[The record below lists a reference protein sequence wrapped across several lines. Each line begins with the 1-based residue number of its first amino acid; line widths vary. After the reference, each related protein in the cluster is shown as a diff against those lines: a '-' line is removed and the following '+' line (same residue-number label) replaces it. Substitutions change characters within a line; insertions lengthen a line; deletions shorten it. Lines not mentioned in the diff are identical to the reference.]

1 MDENILNESFDKTF
15 IQLNNLGNSNENYTS
30 SHKFNL
36 FQQFFIIGLEPKV
49 IYNINKVQLSNYPK
63 KFLEPVIISKYPNI
77 SFPYLCIPDNIII
90 SHCFPN
96 GFVDIIEDENNL
108 KIKEGNFIFSLDNQ
122 GYEEK
127 DNSLRTKKVYYTC
140 YYFYE
145 NIEDYRL
152 FVNLRESNLKNKNNS
167 FNKNCYIKKVL
178 CLSSFHPIYKES
190 QIILKNLKKYI
201 ENYSLNNK
209 NEKIEINKNN
219 YIPIEK
225 IIEGLIYNIP
235 SLPKSNFSIKINN
248 ETFNFDN
255 NNEIIFKETTINK
268 LPKSR
273 FDIENLLFFSLLKK
287 FWKLLNGFF

>member
-108 KIKEGNFIFSLDNQ
+108 KIKEGNFIFRLDNQ

-152 FVNLRESNLKNKNNS
+152 FVNLRESNINNKNNS
-167 FNKNCYIKKVL
+167 FNKNCYSV
-178 CLSSFHPIYKES
+178 C
-190 QIILKNLKKYI
+190 
-201 ENYSLNNK
+201 
-209 NEKIEINKNN
+209 
-219 YIPIEK
+219 
-225 IIEGLIYNIP
+225 
-235 SLPKSNFSIKINN
+235 
-248 ETFNFDN
+248 
-255 NNEIIFKETTINK
+255 
-268 LPKSR
+268 
-273 FDIENLLFFSLLKK
+273 
-287 FWKLLNGFF
+287 